1 MVGPACYTYPEA
13 YYFHIRRLIVGLQAL
28 FGKCGRKYTKNAII
42 CRDKEKG
49 KEMFI
54 ILSGQVKIYKQ
65 GPPPHYKVNTIA
77 TLSAGEFFGEM
88 SLLEDLPRYAN
99 AQAITEV
106 NVLVIDIE
114 TLKMIV
120 KTQPDFAV
128 KIMQKLSK
136 RIRKLD
142 DMIIFNK

>member
-1 MVGPACYTYPEA
+1 M
-13 YYFHIRRLIVGLQAL
+13 GLQDL

-42 CRDKEKG
+42 CRDKEQG

-65 GPPPHYKVNTIA
+65 GPPPHYRVNTIA
-77 TLSAGEFFGEM
+77 TLGPGDFFGEM

-99 AQAITEV
+99 AQSLTEV
-106 NVLVIDIE
+106 NVLVINIE
-114 TLKMIV
+114 ILKQII
-120 KTQPDFAV
+120 KTQPDFAI
-128 KIMQKLSK
+128 KILQKLSS

-142 DMIIFNK
+142 DMIIFSK